1 MKSLKKLSI
10 FAIGLIAV
18 LGMSSCSDPM
28 DEITSLVL
36 DRNFAPV
43 AFSAKVINK
52 TNIKLEWNK
61 SDADSY
67 TVEVYANDE
76 NMEFTG
82 TPVRVITGIT
92 AGSGS
97 TVTYTVEGLEGE
109 TFYSVRVKAVTE
121 GDEDRDSKWSTA
133 VVQTDAE
140 QILFDVDEENDITA
154 TSITIRWP
162 AGQNATSVFVT
173 PGDVEYP
180 VTADEVAAGAK
191 TISGLTPE
199 QTYTFV
205 LKNGE
210 KTRGTIKAKTAIDLG
225 GAIVVKPGDDLKA
238 KLDAAEDG
246 DAFAFMPGTYTML
259 NDEGKI
265 GTYTLTKNV
274 SFKSVRSYD
283 RAVIQAAFVLKDA
296 DIEMTQI
303 VLDGNKD
310 AGIAFDYTGSTA
322 GQTRTLKIEDCEI
335 KGYTKDFIFDG
346 KVNLAIDITINNCI
360 VHDMPLSQRFVDI
373 QGGVFKTL
381 KITNSTF
388 YKVSGG
394 DSFIRADAKSV
405 NGVSPAAIIDH
416 CTLDGMNTSGK
427 GVLYIRNG
435 ASIVF
440 TNNNVTNSKGLF
452 ANFTPFQTPTF
463 ENNNYYAS
471 PNFVESTKEEGVTAK
486 YYDNAGSAYDPQ
498 YAGYDS
504 GDLTV
509 GSDDLKANKCGDPRW
524 IK

>member
-92 AGSGS
+92 AGSGP

-162 AGQNATSVFVT
+162 AGQHATSVFVT

-210 KTRGTIKAKTAIDLG
+210 KTRL
-225 GAIVVKPGDDLKA
+225 
-238 KLDAAEDG
+238 
-246 DAFAFMPGTYTML
+246 
-259 NDEGKI
+259 
-265 GTYTLTKNV
+265 
-274 SFKSVRSYD
+274 
-283 RAVIQAAFVLKDA
+283 AVL
-296 DIEMTQI
+296 
-303 VLDGNKD
+303 L
-310 AGIAFDYTGSTA
+310 
-322 GQTRTLKIEDCEI
+322 L
-335 KGYTKDFIFDG
+335 
-346 KVNLAIDITINNCI
+346 
-360 VHDMPLSQRFVDI
+360 
-373 QGGVFKTL
+373 
-381 KITNSTF
+381 
-388 YKVSGG
+388 
-394 DSFIRADAKSV
+394 
-405 NGVSPAAIIDH
+405 
-416 CTLDGMNTSGK
+416 
-427 GVLYIRNG
+427 
-435 ASIVF
+435 
-440 TNNNVTNSKGLF
+440 
-452 ANFTPFQTPTF
+452 
-463 ENNNYYAS
+463 
-471 PNFVESTKEEGVTAK
+471 
-486 YYDNAGSAYDPQ
+486 
-498 YAGYDS
+498 
-504 GDLTV
+504 
-509 GSDDLKANKCGDPRW
+509 
-524 IK
+524 